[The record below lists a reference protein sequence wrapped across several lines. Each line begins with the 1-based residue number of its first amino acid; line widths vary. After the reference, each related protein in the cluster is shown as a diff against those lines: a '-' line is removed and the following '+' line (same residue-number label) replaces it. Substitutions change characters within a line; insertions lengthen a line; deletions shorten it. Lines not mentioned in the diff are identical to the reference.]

1 MRFLASAACIL
12 SLTACGGDDGNPP
25 PPPPPPANSAPTITS
40 AAAAQSVENTATAYQ
55 VQANDADG
63 DSLTYAISGGA
74 DASLFAINASGSL
87 RFNAPP
93 NFELPRDANQD
104 NAYRVNVTV
113 SDGAASASINLTIT
127 VTNDREGIAVRRI
140 ATGFDQPTYIAP
152 IPGEDDVF
160 VIEKGGRL
168 LRLDPDTG
176 QRNTVRTLQNV
187 SSAGEGGL
195 LGIAMPSNY
204 QTDRFIYVF
213 VTNANGDIEIRRFR
227 ENGFEPPQ
235 GSASLLTI
243 PHPNF
248 TNHYGGWIGFGPDD
262 LLYIATGDGG
272 GSGDP
277 DDNAQ
282 DPDSRLGKILRVGIN
297 PDPFAG
303 ASPSFL
309 VIPPDNPFA
318 NGGGAREVY
327 ALGLR
332 NPFRASFLDDDILV
346 GDVGQ
351 DSFEEVNRF
360 SADDDEAINLGWPFR
375 EGSANFRGTPPD
387 DLTGPVT
394 EYENGTGARQGASVI
409 GGVVYDGAIADLFG
423 KYIFADFISGNIWS
437 VPIGALDDDD
447 DDILPSSEYERR
459 NADFEPDAG
468 NIDQIVAIVRSDAGD
483 LYIVDFDGEI
493 FVVEAA

>member
-1 MRFLASAACIL
+1 MRLTIAACGIL
-12 SLTACGGDDGNPP
+12 ALTACGGDDGNPP
-25 PPPPPPANSAPTITS
+25 PSPPPPSNSAPTITS
-40 AAAAQSVENTATAYQ
+40 AATSQVTENNQGAYQ
-55 VQANDADG
+55 TQATDPDG
-63 DSLTYAISGGA
+63 DPLTFSISGGA
-74 DASLFAINASGSL
+74 DASLFTINGTGSL
-87 RFNAPP
+87 VFNAPP
-93 NFELPRDANQD
+93 NFELPGDANLD
-104 NAYRVNVTV
+104 NVYRVNVTV
-113 SDGAASASINLTIT
+113 SDGQASDTVNLTIT

-140 ATGFDQPTYIAP
+140 GTGFDEPTYIAP
-152 IPGEDDVF
+152 IPGEDDLF

-176 QRNTVRTLQNV
+176 QRNVVRTLQNV

-195 LGIAMPSNY
+195 LGIAMPSDY
-204 QTDRFIYVF
+204 PTDRFIYVF

-235 GSASLLTI
+235 GSGSLLTI

-282 DPDSRLGKILRVGIN
+282 NPNSRLGKILRVGIN

-303 ASPSFL
+303 ASPNFI

-332 NPFRASFLDDDILV
+332 NPFRAYFSGDDLFI

-351 DSFEEVNRF
+351 NSFEEVDRLSSVTGGGTNF
-360 SADDDEAINLGWPFR
+360 GWPFR
-375 EGSANFRGTPPD
+375 EGGAAFRGNPPGG
-387 DLTGPVT
+387 LTDPVT
-394 EYENGTGARQGASVI
+394 EYANGTGPREGASVI
-409 GGVVYDGAIADLFG
+409 GGVVYDGPIDDLFG
-423 KYIFADFISGNIWS
+423 KYVFADFISGSIWS
-437 VPIGALDDDD
+437 IPVGRLDGSA
-447 DDILPSSEYERR
+447 IAPSSEYELR
-459 NADFEPDAG
+459 NADFAPDTG
-468 NIDQIVAIVRSDAGD
+468 TIDQIVAIVADEDGD
-483 LYIVDFDGEI
+483 LYIVDFDGDI
-493 FVVEAA
+493 FIVEED